1 MSLLESPTPQEL
13 FPDPAGDG
21 RIAPFEEREE
31 NDEEYEG
38 ERDDKESMKAT
49 GMSQERWDSMTTK
62 ERTYFLLTVSWEA
75 ACVYQDSEQ
84 MSLIVEQMRVLADEI
99 NNEKLASLS
108 GASSSHHDVPGPE
121 PSQRIEECEDGK
133 VDP

>member
-31 NDEEYEG
+31 NYDEYEG
-38 ERDDKESMKAT
+38 GQGDKESLKAT
-49 GMSQERWDSMTTK
+49 GMSQERWDSMTSK
-62 ERTYFLLTVSWEA
+62 ERSYFLLTVSWEA
-75 ACVYQDSEQ
+75 ACVYEDREQ
-84 MSLIVEQMRVLADEI
+84 MGLIVEQMRVLADEI

-108 GASSSHHDVPGPE
+108 GVSSSHHDVHGTE
-121 PSQRIEECEDGK
+121 PPQNIEECEDDK
-133 VDP
+133 PIT